1 MNKRLWGSTII
12 VAGMAIGAGMLA
24 IPLGTAQLGFI
35 NGVLLM
41 LGCWAL
47 MTVSA
52 LVLLE
57 VTLSFDKS
65 KNSFSQM
72 AASTLGKPGKI
83 IMYVSFLSF
92 IYALISA
99 YLSGGAS
106 MISNSIEYLMGIH
119 VPHEIS
125 GILFLVSLGGFI
137 YISTA
142 AVDKLNSYLFSAQM
156 IIFAGLVTVFAPE
169 IDLRLLLQSESQLL
183 YLAAPIVVTSF
194 GFHTV
199 IPSLVTYMGDDAPQ
213 LKWALTLGSL
223 VPFVCYVLWEAS
235 VLGTLPLQGESSFAV
250 LRAAEGSIGEMVVML
265 SQYVNSTML
274 STLLMLFSN
283 LALMTSFLGVSLS
296 LFDFWNKN
304 LAQLKS
310 MNNKK
315 PLSFALTFIPPL
327 LFVLLYPQGFA
338 KALAYGAVF
347 EAILCVLLPVG
358 MVYMIRKKYKQDNK
372 KPQFTVAGG
381 TLVLGLLVIGGLGMV
396 GLDFIVNQ

>member
-24 IPLGTAQLGFI
+24 IPLATAQLGFI

-57 VTLSFDKS
+57 VTLSFDKT

-99 YLSGGAS
+99 YLTGGAS
-106 MISNSIEYLMGIH
+106 MISNSIEYLFGFHI
-119 VPHEIS
+119 PHEIS
-125 GILFLVSLGGFI
+125 GILFLISLGGFI
-137 YISTA
+137 YVSTA
-142 AVDKLNSYLFSAQM
+142 AVDKVNSFLFSAQM
-156 IIFAGLVTVFAPE
+156 IMFAGLLTLFAPK
-169 IDLRLLLQSESQLL
+169 IDFALLLQSESQLL
-183 YLAAPIVVTSF
+183 YLAAPVVLTSF

-199 IPSLVTYMGDDAPQ
+199 IPSLVTYMGDDAPK
-213 LKWALTLGSL
+213 LKWALSLGSL
-223 VPFVCYVLWEAS
+223 LPLVCYVLWEAAI
-235 VLGTLPLQGESSFAV
+235 LGTLPLQGEPSFAV
-250 LRAAEGSIGEMVVML
+250 LRETNGSIGEMVVML
-265 SQYVNSTML
+265 SQYLKSSSL
-274 STLLMLFSN
+274 STLLVLFSN

-304 LAQLKS
+304 LSESKKIRYQ
-310 MNNKK
+310 K
-315 PLSFALTFIPPL
+315 PLSFALTFTPPF
-327 LFVLLYPQGFA
+327 LFVLLFPQGFA

-347 EAILCVLLPVG
+347 EAILCVLLPVA
-358 MVYMIRKKYKQDNK
+358 MVYVIRRNHHA
-372 KPQFTVAGG
+372 PSSFRVMGG
-381 TLVLGLLVIGGLGMV
+381 TFVLALLVCGGLGMV
-396 GLDFIVNQ
+396 GLDFIVNQS